1 MEISNKLHYIDWI
14 ILSVTLVFIVA
25 YGTYITR
32 KNANVQDY
40 IKGGNDSKWWTIGL
54 SVMATQASAITFLST
69 PGQAFHSGMG
79 FVQFYF
85 GLPIAM
91 IIICVVFI
99 PIYHKLK
106 VYTAYEFLEGRFDLK
121 TRSLA
126 AILFLIQRGLA
137 AGITIFAPAI
147 ILSAVLGWDLLTLNI
162 IIGFLVIIYTVSGG
176 TKAVNVTQK
185 QQMII
190 IFTGMLIAFF
200 MIMSQL
206 PANITFK
213 NALEIAGASN
223 KMEVLDF
230 SFDLSNRYTV
240 WTGVLGGTFL
250 MLSYFGTDQSQVQ
263 RYLSG
268 KSVRE
273 SQLGLIFNGLLKV
286 PMQFFILLIGVMVFV
301 FYQFNPSPL
310 NFNPGAN
317 EAIEKSIYVEEYH
330 QLNQEHINIEN
341 NKKALFADGFQIEE
355 KEQIQDLNTRDLALK
370 AKSKVIID
378 KIDKENTLDK
388 IESNDKDYVFIHF
401 ILNNLPRGLIGL
413 LLAVILSAAM
423 SSTAS
428 ELNALA
434 STTAM
439 DLYKRNIKEE
449 KSDEHFVKA
458 SKWFTLAWGI
468 IAISVA
474 CVANLFDNLIQLVNI
489 IGSIF
494 YGNVLG
500 IFLLAFFFKKVNG
513 NSVFKSAVITQIL
526 ICSIYYFGIYKLE
539 SQDLEPVVSY
549 LWLNFI
555 GCILVLFFSLAF
567 VFKSIN
573 RQSKITLIVTSLV
586 IFKITY
592 DILNDVSLNIIHV
605 LSLIVLF
612 FFLGFFSIDK
622 TILNEK

>member
-1 MEISNKLHYIDWI
+1 L
-14 ILSVTLVFIVA
+14 FIVV
-25 YGTYITR
+25 YGTYVTR
-32 KNANVQDY
+32 KNSNVTDY

-91 IIICVVFI
+91 VIICVVFI

-190 IFTGMLIAFF
+190 IFIGMVIAFY

-206 PANITFK
+206 PADITFTK
-213 NALEIAGASN
+213 ALEIAGASD
-223 KMEVLDF
+223 KMQVLDF

-240 WTGVLGGTFL
+240 WTGILGGTFL

-317 EAIEKSIYVEEYH
+317 EEVLKSKYIEEYQ
-330 QLNQEHINIEN
+330 QLEAEHIIIEN
-341 NKKALFADGFQIEE
+341 TKKVIFADGFQLTE
-355 KEQIQDLNTRDLALK
+355 KEEIQDLNSRDLEIKEA
-370 AKSKVIID
+370 AKEIID
-378 KIDKENTLDK
+378 KISDEKDLKK

-439 DLYKRNIKEE
+439 DLYKRNVKDE
-449 KSDEHFVKA
+449 KSEQHYVKA

-468 IAISVA
+468 LAISVA
-474 CVANLFDNLIQLVNI
+474 CIANLFDNLIQLVNI

-500 IFLLAFFFKKVNG
+500 IFLLAFFIKFVKG
-513 NSVFKSAVITQIL
+513 NAVFIAALITQVLIIWVFIL
-526 ICSIYYFGIYKLE
+526 DWL
-539 SQDLEPVVSY
+539 PY
-549 LWLNFI
+549 LWLNLLGCALVMGIAILLQFFI
-555 GCILVLFFSLAF
+555 PSNGNKIEELE
-567 VFKSIN
+567 SIG
-573 RQSKITLIVTSLV
+573 I
-586 IFKITY
+586 
-592 DILNDVSLNIIHV
+592 
-605 LSLIVLF
+605 
-612 FFLGFFSIDK
+612 
-622 TILNEK
+622 E

>member
-1 MEISNKLHYIDWI
+1 MELLDWAV
-14 ILSVTLVFIVA
+14 LSGTLAFIVLFGA
-25 YGTYITR
+25 YKTR
-32 KNANVQDY
+32 KNTSVKDF
-40 IKGGNDSKWWTIGL
+40 IKGGNDTKWWTIGL

-91 IIICVVFI
+91 VIICLVFI

-106 VYTAYEFLEGRFDLK
+106 VYTAYEYLEGRFDLK
-121 TRSLA
+121 TRTLA
-126 AILFLIQRGLA
+126 ALLFLVQRGLA

-147 ILSAVLGWDLLTLNI
+147 ILSAVLGWDLVSLNI
-162 IIGFLVIIYTVSGG
+162 IIGVLVIIYTVTGG

-190 IFTGMLIAFF
+190 IFTGMLVAFF
-200 MIMSQL
+200 MILSKL
-206 PANITFK
+206 PQDISFT
-213 NALEIAGASN
+213 NALAIAGASG

-240 WTGVLGGTFL
+240 WTGFLGGTFL

-268 KSVRE
+268 KSVKE
-273 SQLGLIFNGLLKV
+273 SQLGLLFNGLLKV
-286 PMQFFILLIGVMVFV
+286 PMQFFILLVGVMVFV
-301 FYQFNPSPL
+301 FYQFNTAPL
-310 NFNPGAN
+310 NFNPKAN
-317 EAIEKSIYVEEYH
+317 EAVLNSPYASEYSALETQYKQIEDDKRALV
-330 QLNQEHINIEN
+330 LDGVQEKDKPLI
-341 NKKALFADGFQIEE
+341 KALETASVSIKE
-355 KEQIQDLNTRDLALK
+355 KA
-370 AKSKVIID
+370 KVIIAKAD
-378 KIDKENTLDK
+378 DSVEA
-388 IESNDKDYVFIHF
+388 NDKDYVFIHF

-434 STTAM
+434 STTTI
-439 DLYKRNIKEE
+439 DLYKRSIRED
-449 KSDEHFVKA
+449 KSEAHYVQA

-468 IAISVA
+468 LAILVA

-500 IFLLAFFFKKVNG
+500 IFLLAFFVKYVKG
-513 NSVFKSAVITQIL
+513 TAVFIGAIVTQIIIIAVFFL
-526 ICSIYYFGIYKLE
+526 DWL
-539 SQDLEPVVSY
+539 PY
-549 LWLNFI
+549 LWLNLL
-555 GCILVLFFSLAF
+555 GCVLVMT
-567 VFKSIN
+567 
-573 RQSKITLIVTSLV
+573 ITLV
-586 IFKITY
+586 IQSNMKMDSETA
-592 DILNDVSLNIIHV
+592 V
-605 LSLIVLF
+605 
-612 FFLGFFSIDK
+612 
-622 TILNEK
+622 

>member
-1 MEISNKLHYIDWI
+1 MEIASKLHLVDWI
-14 ILSVTLVFIVA
+14 ILSVTLVSIVA
-25 YGTYITR
+25 YGTYVTR
-32 KNANVQDY
+32 KNANVTDY

-91 IIICVVFI
+91 VIICVVFI

-190 IFTGMLIAFF
+190 IFIGMLIAFF

-206 PANITFK
+206 PENITFT

-240 WTGVLGGTFL
+240 WTGILGGTFL

-301 FYQFNPSPL
+301 FYQFNASPL
-310 NFNPGAN
+310 NFNPTVNDAIAN
-317 EAIEKSIYVEEYH
+317 SKYISEYQQLEA
-330 QLNQEHINIEN
+330 EHIEIEN
-341 NKKALFADGFQIEE
+341 TKKLLFIDGFQLKE
-355 KEQIQDLNTRDLALK
+355 KQQIQDLNERDLAIK
-370 AKSKVIID
+370 AKSKLIID

-434 STTAM
+434 STTAI
-439 DLYKRNIKEE
+439 DLYKRNVKGE
-449 KSDEHFVKA
+449 KSDAHYVTA
-458 SKWFTLAWGI
+458 SKWFTLVWGI
-468 IAISVA
+468 VAISIA
-474 CVANLFDNLIQLVNI
+474 CVANLFENLIELVNI

-513 NSVFKSAVITQIL
+513 NAVFKAALITQVL
-526 ICSIYYFGIYKLE
+526 ICLIFYFGIYNLE
-539 SQDLEPVVSY
+539 DQGLDPIISY

-555 GCILVLFFSLAF
+555 GCILVSFFSLLF

-573 RQSKITLIVTSLV
+573 MQSKLTLVITSLA

-605 LSLIVLF
+605 VTLIILF
-612 FFLGFFSIDK
+612 FFLGLFNFDK
-622 TILNEK
+622 PTINDK

>member
-1 MEISNKLHYIDWI
+1 METASKLHLVDWI
-14 ILSVTLVFIVA
+14 ILSVTLVSIVA
-25 YGTYITR
+25 YGTYVTR
-32 KNANVQDY
+32 KNANVTDY

-190 IFTGMLIAFF
+190 IFIGMLIAFF

-206 PANITFK
+206 PANITFT

-240 WTGVLGGTFL
+240 WTGILGGTFL

-301 FYQFNPSPL
+301 FYQFNASPL
-310 NFNPGAN
+310 NFNPTVNDAIAN
-317 EAIEKSIYVEEYH
+317 SKYISDYQQLEA
-330 QLNQEHINIEN
+330 EHIQIEN
-341 NKKALFADGFQIEE
+341 TKKLLFIDGFQLEE
-355 KEQIQDLNTRDLALK
+355 KQQIQDLNERDLAIK
-370 AKSKVIID
+370 AKSKLIID

-434 STTAM
+434 STTAI
-439 DLYKRNIKEE
+439 DLYKRNVKGE
-449 KSDEHFVKA
+449 KSDAHYVTA

-468 IAISVA
+468 VAISIA
-474 CVANLFDNLIQLVNI
+474 CVANLFENLIELVNI

-513 NSVFKSAVITQIL
+513 NAVFKAALITQVL
-526 ICSIYYFGIYKLE
+526 ICLIFYFGIYNLE
-539 SQDLEPVVSY
+539 AQGLDPIISY

-555 GCILVLFFSLAF
+555 GCILVSFFSLLF

-573 RQSKITLIVTSLV
+573 MQSKLTLVITSLA

-605 LSLIVLF
+605 VTLIILF
-612 FFLGFFSIDK
+612 FFLGLFNFDK
-622 TILNEK
+622 TTINDK

>member
-1 MEISNKLHYIDWI
+1 MELLDWI
-14 ILSVTLVFIVA
+14 VLSVTLSFIVVFGA
-25 YGTYITR
+25 YKTR
-32 KNANVQDY
+32 KNTSVQDF

-91 IIICVVFI
+91 VIICLVFI

-106 VYTAYEFLEGRFDLK
+106 VYTAYEYLEGRFDLK
-121 TRSLA
+121 TRTLT
-126 AILFLIQRGLA
+126 AILFLVQRGLA

-147 ILSAVLGWDLLTLNI
+147 ILSAVLGWDLVSLNI
-162 IIGFLVIIYTVSGG
+162 IIGVLVIIYTVTGG

-185 QQMII
+185 QQMVI
-190 IFTGMLIAFF
+190 IFVGMLVAFF
-200 MIMSQL
+200 MIVSKL
-206 PANITFK
+206 PQDISFTK
-213 NALEIAGASN
+213 ALDIAGASG
-223 KMEVLDF
+223 KMQVLDF

-240 WTGVLGGTFL
+240 WTGFLGGTFL

-273 SQLGLIFNGLLKV
+273 SQLGLLFNGLLKV
-286 PMQFFILLIGVMVFV
+286 PMQFFILLVGVMVFV
-301 FYQFNPSPL
+301 FYQFNAAPL
-310 NFNPGAN
+310 NFNPKATEAVLNSEYAN
-317 EAIEKSIYVEEYH
+317 EYKAIENQYR
-330 QLNQEHINIEN
+330 QLESDKKTLVINGVQESDKAKIKALELESVALKEKAKTII
-341 NKKALFADGFQIEE
+341 KKADTSVE
-355 KEQIQDLNTRDLALK
+355 T
-370 AKSKVIID
+370 
-378 KIDKENTLDK
+378 
-388 IESNDKDYVFIHF
+388 NDKDYVFIHF

-434 STTAM
+434 STTAI
-439 DLYKRNIKEE
+439 DLYKRNVKGE
-449 KSDEHFVKA
+449 KSDLHYVKA

-500 IFLLAFFFKKVNG
+500 IFVLAFLFKKVNG
-513 NSVFKSAVITQIL
+513 KAVFKAAIITQIL
-526 ICSIYYFGIYKLE
+526 ICLIFYFGIYKLE
-539 SQDLEPVVSY
+539 SIGQEPIISY

-555 GCILVLFFSLAF
+555 GCIFAMYFSLVF

-573 RQSKITLIVTSLV
+573 VKSKFLLIISSLAIIKTS
-586 IFKITY
+586 Y
-592 DILNDVSLNIIHV
+592 DILNDISLNIIHV
-605 LSLIVLF
+605 VTLIILF
-612 FFLGFFSIDK
+612 
-622 TILNEK
+622 ILIGYFNYEKKVETSVNE

>member
-1 MEISNKLHYIDWI
+1 MEIASKLHEIDWI
-14 ILSVTLVFIVA
+14 ILSITLLFIVV
-25 YGTYITR
+25 YGTYVTR
-32 KNANVQDY
+32 KNSNVTDY
-40 IKGGNDSKWWTIGL
+40 IKGGNDTKWWTIGL

-91 IIICVVFI
+91 VIICVVFI

-106 VYTAYEFLEGRFDLK
+106 VYTAYEFLEGRFDAK
-121 TRSLA
+121 TRTLT

-147 ILSAVLGWDLLTLNI
+147 ILSAVLGWDLLSLNI

-185 QQMII
+185 QQMIF
-190 IFTGMLIAFF
+190 IFLGMLIAFF
-200 MIMSQL
+200 MILSQL
-206 PANITFK
+206 PEDITFSK
-213 NALEIAGASN
+213 ALTIAGASD
-223 KMEVLDF
+223 KMQVLDF
-230 SFDLSNRYTV
+230 SFDLNNRYTV
-240 WTGVLGGTFL
+240 WTGFIGGTFL

-286 PMQFFILLIGVMVFV
+286 PMQFFILLVGVMVFV
-301 FYQFNPSPL
+301 FYQFNASPL
-310 NFNPGAN
+310 NFNPKVKDEVAN
-317 EAIEKSIYVEEYH
+317 SIYAEQYKSLET
-330 QLNQEHINIEN
+330 EHIEIEN
-341 NKKALFADGFQIEE
+341 KKKILLADGFQDNERT
-355 KEQIQDLNTRDLALK
+355 QIQALNKRDLELK
-370 AKSKVIID
+370 ESARVIID
-378 KIDKENTLDK
+378 KIDETAIEKL
-388 IESNDKDYVFIHF
+388 ESNDKDYVFIHF

-439 DLYKRNIKEE
+439 DLYKRNIKDE
-449 KSDEHFVKA
+449 KSDAHYVKA

-468 IAISVA
+468 LAILVA
-474 CVANLFDNLIQLVNI
+474 CIANLFDNLIQLVNI

-500 IFLLAFFFKKVNG
+500 IFLLAFFIKYVKG
-513 NSVFKSAVITQIL
+513 NAVFIAAIITQTIIIITWYL
-526 ICSIYYFGIYKLE
+526 DVL
-539 SQDLEPVVSY
+539 PY
-549 LWLNFI
+549 LWLNLL
-555 GCILVLFFSLAF
+555 GCILVM
-567 VFKSIN
+567 SIAVLL
-573 RQSKITLIVTSLV
+573 QSFTRKQTLT
-586 IFKITY
+586 
-592 DILNDVSLNIIHV
+592 N
-605 LSLIVLF
+605 
-612 FFLGFFSIDK
+612 G
-622 TILNEK
+622 